1 MLTVMLT
8 TVMLLVVVVSLLPL
22 LLLLLLL
29 RRRKGRGKGMRWGRL
44 WRGRRRMFLSSRMEK
59 RGGGGYVPVSGLKE
73 GC

>member
-8 TVMLLVVVVSLLPL
+8 TVMLLVVVSLLP

-29 RRRKGRGKGMRWGRL
+29 RRRKGKGRRWGRS

>member
-8 TVMLLVVVVSLLPL
+8 TVMLLVVVSLLPL
-22 LLLLLLL
+22 LLLLLMM
-29 RRRKGRGKGMRWGRL
+29 RRRKGKGRRWGRS

-59 RGGGGYVPVSGLKE
+59 RGGVGYVPVYGLKE

>member
-29 RRRKGRGKGMRWGRL
+29 RRRKGKGRRWGRL

-59 RGGGGYVPVSGLKE
+59 RGGGWYVPVSGLKE

>member
-8 TVMLLVVVVSLLPL
+8 TVMLLVVVSLLPL
-22 LLLLLLL
+22 LLLLLMM
-29 RRRKGRGKGMRWGRL
+29 RRRKGKGRRWGRL